1 MKKDF
6 ISKVETIGFDHSKF
20 NTEGA
25 LPTTLSV
32 NTIIAE
38 LTPKSKKN
46 ELNKA
51 KKETVK
57 GTQVISYMVRKDLL
71 KKIKMQAVNEE
82 VSMSEII
89 NRAVERYFQ

>member
-1 MKKDF
+1 MKKQH
-6 ISKVETIGFDHSKF
+6 ISKVESMDFDPSKF

-25 LPTTLSV
+25 LLTTESV
-32 NTIIAE
+32 NTIVTE
-38 LTPKSKKN
+38 LTPKTKKI

-57 GTQVISYMVRKDLL
+57 GTQVVSYMIRKDLL
-71 KKIKMQAVNEE
+71 KKIKMQALNEE

-89 NRAVERYFQ
+89 NRAVENYFQ